1 MWYSVRKP
9 TASLI
14 YNLFPIETENSI
26 VLIWVVQCG
35 RIIAQNL
42 DNLSLARMG
51 QVAVPWATLELGFIS
66 LVSARS
72 CLAAVPSS
80 SLVLCREV
88 HLLWQ
93 WNRLWVQCSHK
104 VSSGNVNLKSRLC
117 IQDHAMSFSSLR
129 YCLVPIQ
136 FKAEK
141 SDVRQVY
148 NSGHRPS
155 NGST

>member
-1 MWYSVRKP
+1 MWYSDRKP
-9 TASLI
+9 TAILI
-14 YNLFPIETENSI
+14 YNLSPIETENFI
-26 VLIWVVQCG
+26 VLIWVVQG
-35 RIIAQNL
+35 LLGIIAQNL
-42 DNLSLARMG
+42 DSLSLARMG
-51 QVAVPWATLELGFIS
+51 QVAVPWATLELGFIP

-72 CLAAVPSS
+72 CLSPC
-80 SLVLCREV
+80 LVLCREV